1 MFAKGLP
8 QGYDWGVFR
17 TDDKPLEDKEYPDEA
32 DLDRQENED
41 EADIHL
47 SHCPACR
54 ELIHDQAQQC
64 PHCKHWIA
72 ERLGDW
78 RASGK
83 WYVRG
88 GLWLTKTLVI
98 NWIWG
103 IVAAAAGIIAWLLY
117 EAVS

>member
-1 MFAKGLP
+1 MTSWP
-8 QGYDWGVFR
+8 
-17 TDDKPLEDKEYPDEA
+17 DKPLEEREYPDES
-32 DLDRQENED
+32 DLDDDPDAPE
-41 EADIHL
+41 L
-47 SHCPACR
+47 LHCPECGLPVY
-54 ELIHDQAQQC
+54 EEAQQC
-64 PHCKHWIA
+64 PHCKHWIT

-83 WYVRG
+83 WYVRS

-103 IVAAAAGIIAWLLY
+103 IVAAAAGIIAWLVY